1 MVKRLS
7 TMRET
12 QIQSLCWENPLEK
25 KMAIHS
31 NTTAWKIP
39 WTEEPGRLQSMGL
52 QRVRHDWATSL
63 SLSFSTEST
72 NCYIFE
78 NFLED
83 LRTWAWDVIN
93 SCKVSVAQL
102 CPALCD
108 LRDYGPPGSSV
119 HGIFQARILEW
130 VVISFSRGSF
140 QLRDQNWV
148 SYIADSLPS
157 EPPGKP
163 KCLKHLALIWWKLY
177 HYLLHCRSQVTPSSD
192 PSPQPPLSPSSHAAP
207 DLHSARVCPPS
218 PGGAQETDCSSASWI

>member
-1 MVKRLS
+1 M
-7 TMRET
+7 
-12 QIQSLCWENPLEK
+12 SLIPGSRISLEWG
-25 KMAIHS
+25 MATHS
-31 NTTAWKIP
+31 SIIAWRIP

-52 QRVRHDWATSL
+52 RRVRHDWATSL

-130 VVISFSRGSF
+130 LALPSSRGFSWP
-140 QLRDQNWV
+140 RDQTWV
-148 SYIADSLPS
+148 LLS
-157 EPPGKP
+157 ELLGKP
-163 KCLKHLALIWWKLY
+163 I
-177 HYLLHCRSQVTPSSD
+177 
-192 PSPQPPLSPSSHAAP
+192 SHQ
-207 DLHSARVCPPS
+207 
-218 PGGAQETDCSSASWI
+218 GK